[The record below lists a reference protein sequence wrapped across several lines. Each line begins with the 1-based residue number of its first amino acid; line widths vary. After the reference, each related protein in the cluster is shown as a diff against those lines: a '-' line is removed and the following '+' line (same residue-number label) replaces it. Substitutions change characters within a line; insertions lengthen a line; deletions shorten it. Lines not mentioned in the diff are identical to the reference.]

1 MLKYFAAL
9 FILASGFCAAPLHQA
24 PSTVLPPVDVEAE
37 RYAIYSLFLREMF
50 ADKPVKLLVVESQTR
65 PDTYM
70 KEEWDRMEVEPRWQ
84 SVVDNYKAKNAQPAA
99 VDNKFKVT
107 LPVTLV
113 SAQEVDQFFR
123 EGGGWWQAFYK
134 KYPKSPG
141 LVTFSNVGFNSE
153 MTYALVDVGYS
164 CGGLCG
170 RGGLVLLV
178 KKDGNWTREKDLI
191 AWVS

>member
-9 FILASGFCAAPLHQA
+9 FILASGFCAAPLHRA
-24 PSTVLPPVDVEAE
+24 PTPVLPPVDVEAE
-37 RYAIYSLFLREMF
+37 RYAIYSLFLQHMF
-50 ADKPVKLLVVESQTR
+50 ADEPVKLLVVKNQTS
-65 PDTYM
+65 PDSYI
-70 KEEWDRMEVEPRWQ
+70 KEEWDRMELEPRWQ
-84 SVVDNYKAKNAQPAA
+84 SVVDDYKAKNVQPAA
-99 VDNKFKVT
+99 VENKFKLST
-107 LPVTLV
+107 PVTII
-113 SAQEVDQFFR
+113 SAQEVDQIFS

-141 LVTFSNVGFNSE
+141 LITFSNVGFNPE

-178 KKDGNWTREKDLI
+178 KKDGSWTTEKDLI
-191 AWVS
+191 SWVS